1 MLLKMIKIGFSLIM
15 AASLISCD
23 SDSEKA
29 ANQFDYSGNYWSLVS
44 YGWTSETMAQL
55 LPETHYEIRF
65 SKEVSEVTG
74 TIDCNSFQSSYSS
87 TENNLSI
94 DYLAPTEMLCSY
106 EINSSTEELQKY
118 KDQNS
123 FITLAL
129 STIDHSEI
137 EEDKFIIYSVGG
149 AMLSYKFIVVD

>member
-1 MLLKMIKIGFSLIM
+1 MTVADRYETIATAVAG
-15 AASLISCD
+15 
-23 SDSEKA
+23 
-29 ANQFDYSGNYWSLVS
+29 S
-44 YGWTSETMAQL
+44 YMNIPVAHVQGG
-55 LPETHYEIRF
+55 
-65 SKEVSEVTG
+65 EVTG